1 MSQQI
6 TDFIA
11 KVDQV
16 LAKEAATAAE
26 NSQLKSQLADAQ
38 NQLSALQAQL
48 ANGALSADDE
58 AAVAAESAKIDAALA
73 TPAA

>member
-16 LAKEAATAAE
+16 IAKEAATKAE
-26 NSQLKSQLADAQ
+26 NDQLKQQIAQ
-38 NQLSALQAQL
+38 LQAQI
-48 ANGALSADDE
+48 AAGTLSPDDQ
-58 AAVAAESAKIDAALA
+58 AAVSAESAKIDAALA
-73 TPAA
+73 A